1 MARCLTCGVTVH
13 DLACDWCAAGSS
25 SGIGKAVALAFA
37 TQASADNKSQTKICV
52 MSRSKT
58 RLQAVV
64 DEIEK
69 LGAQGFAVAGDL
81 TKGSDCQSAVEEAV
95 SGQACAAAATL
106 YVSAWK
112 LLQAGLTLHFLV
124 GKLDGWT

>member
-1 MARCLTCGVTVH
+1 MLSES
-13 DLACDWCAAGSS
+13 LAGAGSS

-37 TQASADNKSQTKICV
+37 TQGADDSASQTKVCV

-69 LGAQGFAVAGDL
+69 HGAKGYAVAGDL
-81 TKGSDCQSAVEEAV
+81 TKGEDCQHAVEEAV
-95 SGQACAAAATL
+95 SMHATRRMLVCNMVGWQA
-106 YVSAWK
+106 
-112 LLQAGLTLHFLV
+112 
-124 GKLDGWT
+124 